1 MMHCKDGLHPQTQKI
16 VFSPSIMY
24 TSLRILESTLFP
36 LKYTFRQAPE
46 STAEPLN
53 SRPDA
58 RHLSN
63 GVQKTRVTHRLC
75 IDKTRSSLV
84 PQWHHWNYL
93 VKQLGMWIFLVF
105 LCYPNCLP
113 RTSQQPI
120 NRARPGWWTHEHRAA
135 DTLQAQPCL
144 GYCFCSCSCHSSSL
158 CQPRSQKRS
167 SQGAS
172 SPIASSSAQRRRP
185 TR

>member
-1 MMHCKDGLHPQTQKI
+1 MASKHRKGRKLDSFLTPWMLWPCTSCPFLPLEIFEVLYEQCIQRMDYIAKPPKI
-16 VFSPSIMY
+16 VFSPSSIY

-84 PQWHHWNYL
+84 TQWHHWNYL

-120 NRARPGWWTHEHRAA
+120 NRARPGW
-135 DTLQAQPCL
+135 
-144 GYCFCSCSCHSSSL
+144 
-158 CQPRSQKRS
+158 
-167 SQGAS
+167 
-172 SPIASSSAQRRRP
+172 
-185 TR
+185 